1 MASCGGIRLWA
12 DDGRMS
18 RVATCDCPRPLGRPG
33 LRSGPTVRF
42 FRHPGIYRSD
52 RGIHHPSLAAL
63 GRLPL
68 VGPEPSGSRGAS
80 LLFRA
85 FIARGAFN
93 RIVKNNRGRP
103 HKRFPG
109 ISEARRFDVS
119 FHLFTPGAGPA
130 FRSGRCQGLR
140 TRRKEHALPIVR
152 DEFRLAIPR
161 RVARQHCSSPLYQHE
176 QNITASRKARAKEDI
191 STLPGRG
198 HFYFALT
205 SLTIRLTSAA
215 ERHILT
221 KVNFQ
226 DWGFV
231 GD

>member
-1 MASCGGIRLWA
+1 MASCESIGLGAADCRVSTASGG
-12 DDGRMS
+12 
-18 RVATCDCPRPLGRPG
+18 CPHPPRRRPG
-33 LRSGPTVRF
+33 LKGRPAVRF

-52 RGIHHPSLAAL
+52 RGINHPSLAAW

-68 VGPEPSGSRGAS
+68 VGPEPSGGCGAS
-80 LLFRA
+80 LPFPALLA
-85 FIARGAFN
+85 TGALN

-103 HKRFPG
+103 HKRFTG

-119 FHLFTPGAGPA
+119 FHLFTPGACPA

-161 RVARQHCSSPLYQHE
+161 RVARQHCSSPLHQHE
-176 QNITASRKARAKEDI
+176 QNITASRNAGAKEDI

-205 SLTIRLTSAA
+205 
-215 ERHILT
+215 
-221 KVNFQ
+221 
-226 DWGFV
+226 
-231 GD
+231 